1 MSVYIAPQ
9 QDTIF
14 VLDQL
19 VELDKLAAQYALE
32 DVSLELA
39 DVIVQEAGKLAT
51 DVLAPLNAEG
61 DKHGAVL
68 TDQGVQQ
75 SPGYKDAYQQYV
87 DNGWAMLTGPT
98 EFGGQ
103 GLPNVLGTAV
113 NELWHSANM
122 AFALC
127 PMLSQGAVEALI
139 AHGSPELQARYLHK
153 LISGEWTGT
162 MNLTEPNAG
171 SDLAAVACKATP
183 EGDYYRIRGQKI
195 YITWG
200 DHQMT
205 SNIVHL
211 VLARLPDAPAGVKG
225 ISLFVVP
232 KYVLSEDGEPT
243 ELNDARCISLE
254 HKLGIHASPTCTMSF
269 GDNGGAIGYLIG
281 EPNKGLNYM
290 FTMMNHA
297 RQSVGLQGLSI
308 SERAYQQALQFAKDR
323 TQGTNKNGQKIAIIE
338 YPDVRRMLMAMK
350 SGCEA
355 MRALSLC
362 AAADIDKHHHGDSD
376 AKQRIEFYTPI
387 VKGWMTELSQELTS
401 LNIQIHGGM
410 GFVEEAGAAQH
421 FRDARILTIYEGTTG
436 IQALDLVG
444 RKTLSDE
451 ANALTQLLN
460 EVDSTLTE
468 LSAST
473 DKTLQHITPRL
484 TLALQKA
491 TTVKNWLLDQG
502 QSDRQMAAA
511 VSVDYLMMM
520 GYLCGGWLMAK
531 SALRAAQLRTHNAA
545 HNENTQYSNEFLTGK
560 QGTAHFYAEYYLPR
574 VHQHGDTILSGLSST
589 FSLDLDQL

>member
-1 MSVYIAPQ
+1 MSIYTAPQ

-19 VELDKLAAQYALE
+19 VELDKLAARYALE
-32 DVSLELA
+32 DVSVELA

-68 TDQGVQQ
+68 VDHCVEQ
-75 SPGYKDAYQQYV
+75 SPGYKDAYQQYI
-87 DNGWAMLTGPT
+87 DNGWAGLTGPT

-139 AHGSPELQARYLHK
+139 AHGSPELQAHYLHK

-183 EGDYYRIRGQKI
+183 KDDHYLIRGQKI

-205 SNIVHL
+205 PNIVHL

-232 KYVLSEDGEPT
+232 KYLLSEEGEPT

-281 EPNKGLNYM
+281 EPNKGLSYM

-308 SERAYQQALQFAKDR
+308 SERAYQQAREFAKDR
-323 TQGTNKNGQKIAIIE
+323 TQGTHKDGKKIAIIE
-338 YPDVRRMLMAMK
+338 YPDVRRMMMAMK

-355 MRALSLC
+355 MRALSLY
-362 AAADIDKHHHGDSD
+362 AAADIDKHHHGDID
-376 AKQRIEFYTPI
+376 AKQRVEFYTPI
-387 VKGWMTELSQELTS
+387 VKGWMTELSQEITS
-401 LNIQIHGGM
+401 LNIQVHGGM
-410 GFVEEAGAAQH
+410 GFVEETGAAQH

-451 ANALTQLLN
+451 ANALSQLLN
-460 EVDSTLTE
+460 DINNTVIE
-468 LSAST
+468 LAAST
-473 DKTLQHITPRL
+473 DKTLQQITPRL

-491 TTVKNWLLDQG
+491 TTVKNWLLEQG
-502 QSDRQMAAA
+502 KLDRQLTAN

-531 SALRAAQLRTHNAA
+531 SALCASKLHNQDETHDKSV
-545 HNENTQYSNEFLTGK
+545 QYSDEFLIGK
-560 QGTAHFYAEYYLPR
+560 KGTAHFYAEYYLPR
-574 VHQHGDTILSGLSST
+574 VYQHADTILSGLSST
-589 FSLDLDQL
+589 FSLDIDQL

>member
-19 VELDKLAAQYALE
+19 VELDKLAEQYALD

-39 DVIVQEAGKLAT
+39 EVIVQEAGKLAT
-51 DVLAPLNAEG
+51 DVLSPLNAAG
-61 DKHGAVL
+61 DKHGAALV
-68 TDQGVQQ
+68 DKQVQQ
-75 SPGYKDAYQQYV
+75 SSGYKEAYQQYV
-87 DNGWAMLTGPT
+87 DNGWATLTGPT

-103 GLPNVLGTAV
+103 GLPNVLGTAI

-127 PMLSQGAVEALI
+127 PMLSQGAVEALT
-139 AHGSPELQARYLHK
+139 AHGSPELQKRYLYK

-171 SDLAAVACKATP
+171 SDLAAIACKAKL
-183 EGDYYRIRGQKI
+183 EGDHYRIRGQKI

-225 ISLFVVP
+225 ISLFLVP
-232 KYVLSEDGEPT
+232 KYLLSDEGEPT

-269 GDNGGAIGYLIG
+269 GDNDGAIGYLIG
-281 EPNKGLNYM
+281 EPNKGLSYM

-308 SERAYQQALQFAKDR
+308 SERAYQQARQFAKDR
-323 TQGTNKNGQKIAIIE
+323 TQGTTKEGQKIAIID

-362 AAADIDKHHHGDSD
+362 AAADIDKHHHGDLD
-376 AKQRIEFYTPI
+376 AKARVEFYTPI

-410 GFVEEAGAAQH
+410 GFVEETGAAQH

-444 RKTLSDE
+444 RKTLNDD
-451 ANALTQLLN
+451 ANALKQLLN
-460 EVDSTLTE
+460 EVNNTVSQLLT
-468 LSAST
+468 ST
-473 DKTLQHITPRL
+473 DTTLNQITPRL
-484 TLALQKA
+484 NRALQKA
-491 TTVKNWLLDQG
+491 TAVKDWLLA
-502 QSDRQMAAA
+502 QSKADRQMAAN

-531 SALRAAQLRTHNAA
+531 SALRAVELSGQNNLNSEANTYSEDFLAA
-545 HNENTQYSNEFLTGK
+545 K

-574 VHQHGDTILSGLSST
+574 VHQHADTVLSGLSST
-589 FSLDLDQL
+589 FSVDTDQL

>member
-1 MSVYIAPQ
+1 
-9 QDTIF
+9 
-14 VLDQL
+14 
-19 VELDKLAAQYALE
+19 
-32 DVSLELA
+32 
-39 DVIVQEAGKLAT
+39 
-51 DVLAPLNAEG
+51 
-61 DKHGAVL
+61 
-68 TDQGVQQ
+68 
-75 SPGYKDAYQQYV
+75 
-87 DNGWAMLTGPT
+87 
-98 EFGGQ
+98 
-103 GLPNVLGTAV
+103 
-113 NELWHSANM
+113 
-122 AFALC
+122 
-127 PMLSQGAVEALI
+127 
-139 AHGSPELQARYLHK
+139 
-153 LISGEWTGT
+153 

-171 SDLAAVACKATP
+171 SDLAAIACKAKP
-183 EGDYYRIRGQKI
+183 EGDHYRIRGQKI

-232 KYVLSEDGEPT
+232 KYLLSDEGEPT

-269 GDNGGAIGYLIG
+269 GDNDGAIGYLIG
-281 EPNKGLNYM
+281 EPNKGLSYM

-308 SERAYQQALQFAKDR
+308 SERAYQQARQFAKDR
-323 TQGTNKNGQKIAIIE
+323 TQGTTKDGQKIAIID

-362 AAADIDKHHHGDSD
+362 AAADIDKHHHGDLD
-376 AKQRIEFYTPI
+376 AKARVEFYTPI

-410 GFVEEAGAAQH
+410 GFVEETGAAQH

-444 RKTLSDE
+444 RKTLNDN
-451 ANALTQLLN
+451 ANALKQLLN
-460 EVDSTLTE
+460 EVSNTISQLSTSPDT
-468 LSAST
+468 
-473 DKTLQHITPRL
+473 TLKQITPRL
-484 TLALQKA
+484 NRALQKA
-491 TTVKNWLLDQG
+491 TAVKDWLLAQG
-502 QSDRQMAAA
+502 KADRQMAAN

-531 SALRAAQLRTHNAA
+531 SALHAVELSGQNNLN
-545 HNENTQYSNEFLTGK
+545 NEANTYSEDFLTAK

-574 VHQHGDTILSGLSST
+574 VHQHADTVLSGLSST
-589 FSLDLDQL
+589 FSLDTDQL